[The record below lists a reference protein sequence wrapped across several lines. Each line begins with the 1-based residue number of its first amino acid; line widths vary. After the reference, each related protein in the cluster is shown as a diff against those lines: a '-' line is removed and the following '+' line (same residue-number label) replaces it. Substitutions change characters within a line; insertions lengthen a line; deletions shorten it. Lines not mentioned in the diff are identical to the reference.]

1 MLRTLIRYECKKS
14 IGNRFFL
21 IVLCLFLL
29 VQMVWIGGLQEWLEY
44 QDYLEQLSL
53 HGMEPAKKMTV
64 VELLAESR
72 MVTEQIRK
80 EHGIIGQL
88 SP

>member
-44 QDYLEQLSL
+44 QDYLEQ
-53 HGMEPAKKMTV
+53 MWVKK
-64 VELLAESR
+64 L
-72 MVTEQIRK
+72 RK
-80 EHGIIGQL
+80 EIPYKVNKKVLKSITL
-88 SP
+88 